1 MGQGQRVVHHGRD
14 DPILTNDPTDEQQI
28 ALVKQQDFP
37 KPSSDTPL
45 PGNVKPSDRFQR
57 AAYFAALLPE
67 PKSEREAV
75 AGLLAIIRHVS
86 VPFGAPCK
94 GFGRDKTEYRTVMN
108 LVDKCY
114 FFELTTSPNV
124 LWVSLEWFDLTP
136 CAPVLILD
144 PDAKALSG
152 DGTGTFKKALT
163 APF

>member
-1 MGQGQRVVHHGRD
+1 M
-14 DPILTNDPTDEQQI
+14 
-28 ALVKQQDFP
+28 
-37 KPSSDTPL
+37 
-45 PGNVKPSDRFQR
+45 
-57 AAYFAALLPE
+57 LPE

-75 AGLLAIIRHVS
+75 AGLLAIIRNVS

-94 GFGRDKTEYRTVMN
+94 GFGRDNTEYRTAMN

-124 LWVSLEWFDLTP
+124 LGVSLEWFDLTP